1 MKKGEFAMPITAAC
15 KFDEKS
21 VSALGKVSC
30 NGRNRASKRAV
41 LQIVMGAVIIVY
53 SVLMI
58 LLDMQR
64 FGCAVLGFGVAYL
77 IFHLSSVLRARA
89 FSKQSAAQLSNRVQ
103 TFSFYESYVNIVF
116 ESPSYSAN
124 SNLSYSGVVSIVET
138 GEYIFIF
145 RDKLTAYIV
154 DKSTVSGSVDD
165 LRSLLTAAVGI
176 RYKMI

>member
-1 MKKGEFAMPITAAC
+1 MPITAAC

-21 VSALGKVSC
+21 VSALSKVNYS
-30 NGRNRASKRAV
+30 GRSRASKRAV

-77 IFHLSSVLRARA
+77 SFHLSSVLRARA

-116 ESPSYSAN
+116 ESPTYSAN

-165 LRSLLTAAVGI
+165 LRSLLTAAVGF